1 MPTVR
6 TRQHNAI
13 RPNMVVACRQDEVLF
28 QPAAMA
34 TNTQPKPCPIS
45 SPHSREDCSWTVA
58 ASCLVDDDT
67 TWRLKGARRN
77 RGRGSAEGLLGAY
90 ENTRGSL
97 PFAFRRETLS
107 WLYSGVVLTLGSTEI
122 QPRPSCADVRLVLIR
137 E

>member
-1 MPTVR
+1 
-6 TRQHNAI
+6 
-13 RPNMVVACRQDEVLF
+13 MVVACRQDEVLF

-77 RGRGSAEGLLGAY
+77 RRRGSAEGLL
-90 ENTRGSL
+90 
-97 PFAFRRETLS
+97 RRVRK
-107 WLYSGVVLTLGSTEI
+107 YSGISALRLPEGNCELAALRR
-122 QPRPSCADVRLVLIR
+122 RP
-137 E
+137 